1 VRILKL
7 VEKDIVLGDEK
18 KIELVRDGMQL
29 PKLCGRTTVTT
40 TVDVGSENHS
50 NQQ

>member
-1 VRILKL
+1 MRILKL

-29 PKLCGRTTVTT
+29 PKLCGRTTVD
-40 TVDVGSENHS
+40 VDSENHS